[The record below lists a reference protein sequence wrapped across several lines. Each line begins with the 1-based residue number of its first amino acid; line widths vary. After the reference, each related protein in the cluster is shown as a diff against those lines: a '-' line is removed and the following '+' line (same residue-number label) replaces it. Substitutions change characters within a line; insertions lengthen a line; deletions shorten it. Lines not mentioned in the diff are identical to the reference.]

1 MNNSSKDNTLN
12 IVVVGKSGVGKSS
25 FLNYL
30 LGKELFQTGVGT
42 PVTQSYFDKQEVLV
56 KDQGVRYVLYDTKG
70 IEPTT
75 TNECRRFIFNEIEAR
90 DKDENFF
97 NWIHSVFYCFDST
110 ASRIEPFELNFIKE
124 LTNRVSVIVLL
135 TKSDKTEKERLDA
148 LTDEIH
154 KGISSTVLTI
164 PVCSIESNGTR
175 KNPMPIHRFGRE
187 EVLKA
192 SFYGLWNKIATIIP
206 YKCIEILQED
216 IHKLTPLDKKEILQD
231 IEKKKSRFNNPNL
244 VWLKIIQRELKNM
257 PCCLSRELYD
267 EVMGFYKKVNRYTPQ
282 SFYSTESQSAYEGLK
297 LYYYL
302 IDIDVDYI
310 YNALSYI
317 EKAKED
323 YDACLI
329 WEKAEE
335 KVLDIEIRHYKETIE
350 GIKNRLQNKVDNFV
364 NVYKGELLQ
373 YGRLAI
379 SSEKVESS
387 ILHDLTDLSK
397 DECLYSHMVK
407 YAIDQESSGCLYP
420 KNFLEKLQHEL
431 QISDIRA
438 KSIEDYIRNQ

>member
-90 DKDENFF
+90 DKDKNFF

-231 IEKKKSRFNNPNL
+231 IEKKKSR
-244 VWLKIIQRELKNM
+244 
-257 PCCLSRELYD
+257 
-267 EVMGFYKKVNRYTPQ
+267 VNRYTPQ

-407 YAIDQESSGCLYP
+407 YAIDQENSGCLYP